1 MEEFNVY
8 WAVIGASI
16 IIILSY
22 AYNALARKTNVP
34 SVLMLIITGFLISFF
49 IPLDEQALRPT
60 LETLGTIGLIMIVLE
75 AALDLHLEADKGKL
89 IGTSLLIALLL
100 LVLTTFGIA
109 MIIRF
114 FFEVTSFGAVVYAI
128 PLSIMSSAIIIPSVA
143 NLKGEQKEF
152 LVFESAFSD
161 ILGIMFFYFLLDSAQ
176 LDGAGAIGLHVAKNI
191 GLTLAIAVIFGYLII
206 ILIQKVTA
214 EVKLF
219 LPIAVLL
226 LLYATGKLFHLS
238 SLIFV
243 LAFGL
248 MLNNKDI
255 FFKGFMEKFIRREP
269 YAILLREIKLITL
282 ESSFL
287 IRTFFFIVF
296 GMSITLDGFNQVAV
310 FLIALLALIIMYLLR
325 WVALKTLASTQ
336 LNPGIFVAPRGLIT
350 ILLFYSIPQEHQIEG
365 FSPAILLLVI
375 LCSSLI
381 MMYGLIKSSGQ
392 DEEPK
397 AITQS
402 DSGERVLESHE
413 TTALN
418 PPIADD
424 PPASR
429 NRRDEEGSDHLNP
442 LG

>member
-1 MEEFNVY
+1 MQDFNVY

-22 AYNALARKTNVP
+22 GYNALARKTNIP
-34 SVLMLIITGFLISFF
+34 SVLMLIVTGFALSFF
-49 IPLDEQALRPT
+49 IDLDNEALRPA

-75 AALDLHLEADKGKL
+75 AALDLHLEAGKGKL
-89 IGTSLLIALLL
+89 ISKSLIIALLL

-109 MIIRF
+109 MVIRF
-114 FFEVTSFGAVVYAI
+114 AFDVTPFGALIYAI

-143 NLKGEQKEF
+143 NLSGEKKEF

-161 ILGIMFFYFLLDSAQ
+161 ILGIMFFYFLLDSAKM
-176 LDGAGAIGLHVAKNI
+176 DGAGALSLHIAKNI

-206 ILIQKVTA
+206 ILIQKVTG

-219 LPIAVLL
+219 LPIAVLV

-248 MLNNKDI
+248 MLNNKDL
-255 FFKGFMEKFIRREP
+255 FFKGFLKEFILPEP
-269 YAILLREIKLITL
+269 YENLLKEIKLITL

-296 GMSITLDGFNQVAV
+296 GMSISLDGFNQPMVFVIAV
-310 FLIALLALIIMYLLR
+310 VALIIMYVLR
-325 WVALKTLASTQ
+325 YGALRTMAKSQ
-336 LNPGIFVAPRGLIT
+336 LNPGIYVAPRGLIT
-350 ILLFYSIPQEHQIEG
+350 ILLFYSIPVEHQLVD

-375 LCSSLI
+375 ICSSLV
-381 MMYGLIKSSGQ
+381 MMYGLIKNKR
-392 DEEPK
+392 EEALLETLGTEEGAVAAPDMKGELSQGTTSESILPK
-397 AITQS
+397 DPPNTKS
-402 DSGERVLESHE
+402 DS
-413 TTALN
+413 
-418 PPIADD
+418 
-424 PPASR
+424 
-429 NRRDEEGSDHLNP
+429 SDHE
-442 LG
+442 GWDS